1 MSSSSEREDLEP
13 EDFMFS
19 PFEGLTESL
28 ICYQPQGYHPLKI
41 GDVLSSSS
49 SRYRIMHKLGFG
61 GYATVWLAQKLDEP
75 GTFVALKIT
84 TALGQ
89 GDKEATMLEAAAN
102 GWDDVRPSHVLN
114 LQDKFELSG
123 PNGIHAVL
131 VTEVLVP
138 LLALKQRPLSPRWR
152 KVAAYGLVQALAQLH
167 RVDVVHGDF
176 HLGNAGVAV
185 RQLSKQ
191 SPSDIMEE
199 LGDYDLTVVLTV
211 DPAKQ
216 TPSLPP
222 YIVAPCDLA
231 DYYMKTAGDD
241 APLTKIFDFGNAV
254 RAGIM
259 RPTWS
264 CAVEACAPEVS
275 FARFCE
281 GKDTDVAT
289 KSADIWSLG
298 SAIYELIAM
307 SPLFYG
313 IGHYA
318 VIERAINLAGY
329 VPAQW
334 QTWWESKNHLPLT
347 DDAEAFWA
355 EARRLLRA
363 GCCDDADTDGVI
375 SLLRKVLALEPSARP
390 SCEEILQDPWFREV
404 A

>member
-89 GDKEATMLEAAAN
+89 
-102 GWDDVRPSHVLN
+102 
-114 LQDKFELSG
+114 G